1 MGLIGNLLS
10 SPYMVIW
17 YLVWFMASI
26 FRPAI
31 LATIVCM
38 ATNPKAA
45 QEKIRLFVLTFQF
58 WALSKD
64 KKFKKPT
71 EDPASFFKEGEDE
84 DKIEKKTIIFLRHGE
99 STWNDTFN
107 KGDRKLGTFLIGF
120 IPGLIRSLGTEWYF
134 LLAGKSDESW
144 FYDSPLS
151 KKGIS
156 QAEGVAKF
164 LKDTKTEFST
174 PKEAKLIKLMKGE
187 SDEKVQLC
195 SSNLR
200 RAISTVAIALQDL
213 LDKNRDKKIT
223 ILTELQE
230 ASVNPDAQSIHP
242 PKSAL
247 VTSWIDSDR
256 VKEIYSTQCDT
267 SLNMGNKSIKSNG
280 LIRMEAFCDMAFD
293 KMDAP
298 NVFATGHSYWFRAFF
313 QTYLPRDFEHIS
325 KKKKL
330 VNGGV
335 AGFTL
340 LRKKTDSGY
349 KYMIDKNSV
358 VTLYGGF

>member
-1 MGLIGNLLS
+1 MGLIGNIAS
-10 SPYMVIW
+10 FPYMVIW
-17 YLVWFMASI
+17 YVVWFMASI

-31 LATIVCM
+31 LATILCM

-64 KKFKKPT
+64 KLFKKPA
-71 EDPASFFKEGEDE
+71 EDPASFFVEGEDE
-84 DKIEKKTIIFLRHGE
+84 DKIEMKTIIFLRHGE

-107 KGDRKLGTFLIGF
+107 KGDRKLGAFLIGF
-120 IPGLIRSLGTEWYF
+120 IPGLIKSLGTEWYF
-134 LLAGKSDESW
+134 LLSGKSGESW

-151 KKGIS
+151 KKGIT
-156 QAEGVAKF
+156 QAEGVKKF
-164 LKDTKTEFST
+164 LKDTNTEFST

-187 SDEKVQLC
+187 SGEKMQIA

-200 RAISTVAIALQDL
+200 RAISTAAIALQDY
-213 LDKNRDKKIT
+213 LDAHRDQKIM
-223 ILTELQE
+223 ILQELQE
-230 ASVNPDAQSIHP
+230 ASLNPDAQSIHP
-242 PKSAL
+242 AKAAL
-247 VTSWIDSDR
+247 LNSWIDSDR

-267 SLNMGNKSIKSNG
+267 SLNKGNKSIKSNG
-280 LIRMEAFCDMAFD
+280 LIRMEAFCDMIFD
-293 KMDAP
+293 NMDAP

-313 QTYLPRDFEHIS
+313 QVYLPREFEHIS

-340 LRKKTDSGY
+340 MRKKTETGY
-349 KYMIDKNSV
+349 KYMIDKKSL